1 MTRRRAKRHRKTQS
15 IRPTCPGDPAPSALP
30 SSSQPCPTPQIRD
43 LPPDERPRQRLLRS
57 GAHSLSDAEVLSIIL
72 GNGCREVCPLDLARQ
87 ILEEGDGLFGL
98 VGIHAPMLRR
108 KGLGDSKAA
117 SVLASLEL
125 AKRLARAEIPRRQPL
140 KDPVAV
146 ASYLALK
153 YTVRDQEVVGALY
166 IDVRNRLVGERE
178 LYRGTLHRAL
188 VEPREIF
195 RDAILRGAAGI
206 VLFHTH
212 PSRDPQPSGED
223 VAFTRRL
230 AVASEAVGVK
240 LIDHLI
246 LGSTHRWIS
255 LRERGVW

>member
-1 MTRRRAKRHRKTQS
+1 MTRRRTKRHRKTRS
-15 IRPTCPGDPAPSALP
+15 TRPACPGPSP
-30 SSSQPCPTPQIRD
+30 STSASTPPPSPTPQIRD

-98 VGIHAPMLRR
+98 VGIHAPMLHR

-125 AKRLARAEIPRRQPL
+125 AKRLARAEVPRRRPL
-140 KDPVAV
+140 RNPWAV
-146 ASYLALK
+146 VSYLFLK

-166 IDVRNRLVGERE
+166 MDVRNRLIGERE
-178 LYRGTLHRAL
+178 LYRGTLERAL

-195 RDAILRGAAGI
+195 RDAIIRGAAGI

-212 PSRDPQPSGED
+212 PSRDPSPSLED

-230 AVASEAVGVK
+230 AEACEAVGVK

-246 LGSTHRWIS
+246 LGSTHRWVS
-255 LRERGVW
+255 LRDRGAW

>member
-1 MTRRRAKRHRKTQS
+1 MTRRRAKRHRSTRS
-15 IRPTCPGDPAPSALP
+15 TRPTCPGDPHTSA
-30 SSSQPCPTPQIRD
+30 STSQPSPTTQIRD

-98 VGIHAPMLRR
+98 VGIHAPMLHR

-125 AKRLARAEIPRRQPL
+125 ARRLARAEVPRRRL
-140 KDPVAV
+140 LRNPVAV

-153 YTVRDQEVVGALY
+153 YTVRDQEVIGALY

-178 LYRGTLHRAL
+178 LYRGTLERAL

-212 PSRDPQPSGED
+212 PSETRARAGRTSPSPGGWPWRP
-223 VAFTRRL
+223 RR
-230 AVASEAVGVK
+230 S
-240 LIDHLI
+240 
-246 LGSTHRWIS
+246 GSS
-255 LRERGVW
+255 